1 MRSRRRK
8 QPRYDDLL
16 ALRGTN
22 DMSCRNSDDFV
33 EVSLDDFD
41 DEDKK
46 KNDHKFGAENVFDI
60 FDTWM

>member
-1 MRSRRRK
+1 
-8 QPRYDDLL
+8 
-16 ALRGTN
+16 
-22 DMSCRNSDDFV
+22 MSCRNSDDFV

-46 KNDHKFGAENVFDI
+46 KNDHKIGTENVFDI